1 MRGFFVALFIVL
13 GGILVIPASLAVWQE
28 REILDEDNFVAT
40 VNEVFQD
47 EDVQVAI
54 ATRLTATIMEEG
66 DISGRIESGL
76 EEVQARNER
85 VPEGILLLKG
95 PLTNVAEEA
104 IYRLTIRALE
114 SPRLEAALD
123 AALRAAHRTLMAIL
137 DEDNELLQVEDGV
150 LYLNLQP
157 VVEQVIV
164 ELAGE
169 RGLDLL
175 DKIDIPDD
183 AGKIEI
189 TSASD
194 NEAIWTLARWVDKFD
209 PILPIMSAAFFVL
222 AIAIARRR
230 SRALIG
236 VGTAIAVVSALALF
250 TIAVPLKELATSW
263 PPREEGVAAAE
274 STYEILVDS
283 FRSQQLF
290 LVIVGIAMVG
300 GGFLGGDTEF
310 MRTLRTKIRGK
321 PGEGPTLREWA
332 IERVHVLRLVGLGLG
347 ALFILVWPDP
357 STRLTVTV
365 LVIVGLYLVAVT
377 ALTSAAEWARRVREK
392 ANELLGA
399 PKEPVEAGVPR
410 SGTAMWV
417 ERHSGLLRLIGLV
430 AAIILLAAW
439 PNFTFGTFFVVSALT
454 LMYLAAID
462 WLSNRTD

>member
-1 MRGFFVALFIVL
+1 MRGFFVAFFIVL

-40 VNEVFQD
+40 MNEVFQD

-76 EEVQARNER
+76 GEVQARNER

-114 SPRLEAALD
+114 SPRLQAALD

-150 LYLNLQP
+150 LYLDLQP
-157 VVEQVIV
+157 VVEEVIV

-175 DKIDIPDD
+175 EKIEIPDD

-189 TSASD
+189 TAASD

-209 PILPIMSAAFFVL
+209 PVLPIMSAAFFVL

-230 SRALIG
+230 SRAVIG

-310 MRTLRTKIRGK
+310 MRTLRTKVRGK

-365 LVIVGLYLVAVT
+365 LVIIGLYLVAVT
-377 ALTSAAEWARRVREK
+377 ALTSEAEWAKRVREK

-399 PKEPVEAGVPR
+399 AKQPVESGVPR
-410 SGTAMWV
+410 SGTGMWV

-462 WLSNRTD
+462 WLSNRAD